1 MIQSLHSLMLSVP
14 DLEVGKNFYTCMGL
28 NARLEGE
35 AYVFRCEGR
44 DQDQLRLIKGPQ
56 KEIAWMTWAT
66 HQKGYAQIL
75 KTLVDKKM
83 DFQHAHEGSNFG
95 HSPEQSLWL
104 RDPDGMLLNIVV
116 SESAGQSRDAVKLN
130 HPGEAF
136 HRIAERGA
144 PDRHVD
150 ARPRKLGH
158 VLKFS
163 TDVNR
168 LVDFYTTVLGMKLS
182 DRIGDKEVA
191 FLRCAGDSDH
201 HTLALALSQSPGLH
215 HCSWEMGNLDQIQL
229 CAQRLIDAGYQD
241 SWGVGR
247 HIYGSNYFHYVR
259 DPWGSLCEF
268 YWDIDFIAEN
278 SDWNVQVASA
288 SGSTLHENLYQWA
301 SSPPPDDFLKNY
313 EAVH

>member
-1 MIQSLHSLMLSVP
+1 MINSLHSLTLNVP

-28 NARLEGE
+28 TSRLVDQ

-44 DQDQLRLIKGPQ
+44 DQDQLRLIKGPK

-66 HQKGYAQIL
+66 HQKGYATIL
-75 KTLVDKKM
+75 KNLRDQNIDSHRFHQGT
-83 DFQHAHEGSNFG
+83 NFV
-95 HSPEQSLWL
+95 PDADQSLWL
-104 RDPDGMLLNIVV
+104 HDPDGMLINIVV
-116 SESAGQSRDAVKLN
+116 TESVGQSREAIKLN
-130 HPGEAF
+130 HPGAVF

-168 LVDFYTTVLGMKLS
+168 LVAFYTSVLGMKLS

-191 FLRCAGDSDH
+191 FLRCSGDSDH
-201 HTLALALSQSPGLH
+201 HTLALALSGSTGLH

-229 CAQRLIDAGYQD
+229 CAQRLIAAGYQD

-268 YWDIDFIAEN
+268 YWDIDFIAEH
-278 SDWNVQVASA
+278 SDWNVHVASA
-288 SGSTLHENLYQWA
+288 SGSELHENLYQWA

-313 EAVH
+313 EAVY